1 MKQINKITISTC
13 IKYFI
18 SIINYGQG
26 QDKEIGSISACHKQT
41 VGFHINQTTYNIKLV
56 FQIAILCLYLNSSNG
71 LGPMTFNYH
80 FLFSNVLV
88 NKYVQLGEICKA
100 CMISKR
106 NFKKRTNKILTF
118 LCGNF
123 DPLIKLNFEGFD
135 AGVFRQKYVI
145 IQFQKNK
152 EK

>member
-1 MKQINKITISTC
+1 MILRRNLKKKKTC
-13 IKYFI
+13 
-18 SIINYGQG
+18 
-26 QDKEIGSISACHKQT
+26 
-41 VGFHINQTTYNIKLV
+41 
-56 FQIAILCLYLNSSNG
+56 
-71 LGPMTFNYH
+71 
-80 FLFSNVLV
+80 
-88 NKYVQLGEICKA
+88 
-100 CMISKR
+100 
-106 NFKKRTNKILTF
+106 LTF